1 MSIKTSTTGRLAPT
15 TLAALL
21 AVAGLAGTPASAQE
35 ADTPGE
41 VVTAPAIQTI
51 FPQRRAPRSIMPA
64 WRPVEVRAVH
74 ADVVISGETA
84 RTTLAI
90 TLFNPS
96 QSLARCELAV
106 PVPVGAA
113 ISSFSLDGLEGDPP
127 ATLLPRDEARAAFEE
142 IVRKMIDPGLLEFA
156 GHGLIKSSVFPVPAG
171 GEQTFRVTYEHA
183 VAGEGDEIEYTL
195 PRSGAMGAG
204 PAWTVNVR
212 LDAPEPIVSMFSPSH
227 AVDFEIDD
235 AGDATLDDA
244 ALGEP
249 GAFRLVALRKPAD
262 GPAMS
267 LFAYPDPERAD
278 AGFFMLV
285 MAAGERDADT
295 QPLPRDV
302 TVVLDRSGSMQGD
315 KFAQAT
321 GAALQIIRALGP
333 EERFRIIDYSSDV
346 ATSGPAVNATKESIE
361 AAAARLGELTAVGGT
376 NINEALLEAV
386 RPEPA
391 DGTLPIVLFLTD
403 GLPTVGVTAEKAIR
417 DNILAANAES
427 SRRLFTFGVGHD
439 VNVPLLT
446 DLARESRAVADFVAP
461 GDDVEAAVGRVFDR
475 LSGPVLADV
484 SLAALSFVPVD
495 MAICG
500 VSIGTPS
507 VTNPISE
514 VFPRNLGDLFEDQ
527 RQIVLGRYTLNGGG
541 FDLTVKGQSGDGQ
554 QEHRITLNPADA
566 RTENAHIARLW
577 AQQKV
582 TWLIDELRSAGAD
595 PEVQQLDSMRDDPR
609 LAELIDEVIHLS
621 TTYGILTEYTA
632 FLAAEEGVL
641 AATNSPEFDLNTVF
655 QRSNTV
661 RSGGGAVVMGG
672 AQTARRQATTAGR
685 PMSVGENLKIAADSA
700 TEANDQVQ
708 GGGGGGISPFQ
719 DAAGLRLLVAEPADR
734 GSESR
739 MPLQQIGPDTL
750 YRQDARW
757 VDARIITQD
766 QSLAED
772 EPRPEPDE
780 TVAFATPRYFEIA
793 SALASQNRQ
802 GLMAV
807 PGEVEIMLDG
817 RRVLVQNPS

>member
-21 AVAGLAGTPASAQE
+21 AVAGLAGIPAPASAQE
-35 ADTPGE
+35 ADRPGE
-41 VVTAPAIQTI
+41 VVIAPAIQTI

-96 QSLARCELAV
+96 SNLARCELAV

-127 ATLLPRDEARAAFEE
+127 ATLLPRDEARQAFEE

-204 PAWTVNVR
+204 PEWTVNVS

-235 AGDATLDDA
+235 AGDATLSEA

-267 LFAYPDPERAD
+267 LFAYPDPEGAD

-285 MAAGERDADT
+285 LAAGERDADT
-295 QPLPRDV
+295 KPLPRDV

-333 EERFRIIDYSSDV
+333 EERFRIVDYSSDV
-346 ATSGPAVNATKESIE
+346 ATSGPAVNATNDSIA

-386 RPEPA
+386 RPEPVE
-391 DGTLPIVLFLTD
+391 GMLPIVLFLTD

-417 DNILAANAES
+417 DNILAANAGS
-427 SRRLFTFGVGHD
+427 SRRLFTFGVGYD

-446 DLARESRAVADFVAP
+446 DLARESRAVAEFVAP
-461 GDDVEAAVGRVFDR
+461 GADVEAAVGRVFDR
-475 LSGPVLADV
+475 LSGPVLA
-484 SLAALSFVPVD
+484 
-495 MAICG
+495 G
-500 VSIGTPS
+500 VTLRAGEQGDHE
-507 VTNPISE
+507 NPISE

-541 FDLTVKGQSGDGQ
+541 FDLSVKGQSGDGQ
-554 QEHRITLNPADA
+554 QEHSITLDPANA
-566 RTENAHIARLW
+566 RPENAHIARLW

-595 PEVQQLDSMRDDPR
+595 PAVQQLDSMRDDPR

-641 AATNSPEFDLNTVF
+641 AATNAPEFDLNTVF

-700 TEANDQVQ
+700 TEANDLVQ

-719 DAAGLRLLVAEPADR
+719 DAAGLRLLAAEPADR

-750 YRQDARW
+750 YRQDTRW
-757 VDARIITQD
+757 VDARIITRD

>member
-21 AVAGLAGTPASAQE
+21 AVAGLAGTPAPASAQE
-35 ADTPGE
+35 ADRPGE

-51 FPQRRAPRSIMPA
+51 FPQRRAPRPIMPA

-96 QSLARCELAV
+96 RSLARCELAV

-156 GHGLIKSSVFPVPAG
+156 GHGLIRSSVFPVPAG

-204 PAWTVNVR
+204 PEWTVNVR

-235 AGDATLDDA
+235 AGDAMLDDA

-361 AAAARLGELTAVGGT
+361 AAAARLGELAAVGGT

-386 RPEPA
+386 RPEPV

-403 GLPTVGVTAEKAIR
+403 GLPTVGVTAEKSIR

-461 GDDVEAAVGRVFDR
+461 GADVEAAVGRVFDR
-475 LSGPVLADV
+475 LSGPVLA
-484 SLAALSFVPVD
+484 
-495 MAICG
+495 G
-500 VSIGTPS
+500 VTLRAGEQGEHG
-507 VTNPISE
+507 NPISE

-554 QEHRITLNPADA
+554 QEHRVTLNPANA

-595 PEVQQLDSMRDDPR
+595 PQVQQLDSMRDDPR

-719 DAAGLRLLVAEPADR
+719 DAAGLRLLAAEPADR

-766 QSLAED
+766 QALAED
-772 EPRPEPDE
+772 DPRPEPDE

>member
-41 VVTAPAIQTI
+41 VVTVPAIQTI

-64 WRPVEVRAVH
+64 WRPVEVRSVH

-127 ATLLPRDEARAAFEE
+127 ATLLPRDEARQAFEE

-204 PAWTVNVR
+204 PEWTVNVR

-295 QPLPRDV
+295 KPLPRDV

-346 ATSGPAVNATKESIE
+346 ATSGPAVNATNESIE

-386 RPEPA
+386 RPEPV

-461 GDDVEAAVGRVFDR
+461 GADVEAAVGRVFDR
-475 LSGPVLADV
+475 LSGPVLAN
-484 SLAALSFVPVD
+484 
-495 MAICG
+495 
-500 VSIGTPS
+500 
-507 VTNPISE
+507 VTLRAGEQGEHENPIRE

-541 FDLTVKGQSGDGQ
+541 FDLTVKGQSGDGE
-554 QEHRITLNPADA
+554 QEHRVTLNPADA
-566 RTENAHIARLW
+566 RPENAHIARLW

-641 AATNSPEFDLNTVF
+641 AASNSPEFDLNTVF

-766 QSLAED
+766 QLLAED

-780 TVAFATPRYFEIA
+780 TVVFATPRYFEIA
-793 SALASQNRQ
+793 SALSSQNRQ

>member
-21 AVAGLAGTPASAQE
+21 AVAGLTGTPASAQE

-41 VVTAPAIQTI
+41 VVTVPAIQTI

-156 GHGLIKSSVFPVPAG
+156 GHGLIRSSVFPVPAG

-204 PAWTVNVR
+204 PEWTVNVS

-235 AGDATLDDA
+235 AGDATLSEA

-249 GAFRLVALRKPAD
+249 GAFRLIALRKPAD

-346 ATSGPAVNATKESIE
+346 ATSGPATNATKESIE

-386 RPEPA
+386 RPEPV

-403 GLPTVGVTAEKAIR
+403 GLPTVGVTAEKSIR

-461 GDDVEAAVGRVFDR
+461 GADVEAAVGRVFDR
-475 LSGPVLADV
+475 LSGPVLAD
-484 SLAALSFVPVD
+484 LALQASGD
-495 MAICG
+495 GDNAA
-500 VSIGTPS
+500 SIS
-507 VTNPISE
+507 DA
-514 VFPRNLGDLFEDQ
+514 FPRSLGDLFEDQ
-527 RQIVLGRYTLNGGG
+527 RIVVLGRYTHGGG
-541 FDLTVKGQSGDGQ
+541 SVDLSVNGRTGDGSSEQ
-554 QEHRITLNPADA
+554 RITLNPADA

-641 AATNSPEFDLNTVF
+641 AATNAPEFDLNTVF

-708 GGGGGGISPFQ
+708 GGGGGGMSPFQ
-719 DAAGLRLLVAEPADR
+719 DAAGLRLLAAEPADR

>member
-1 MSIKTSTTGRLAPT
+1 MPNRSSPTPRLAPT
-15 TLAALL
+15 TIAALIATAGFAGF
-21 AVAGLAGTPASAQE
+21 AVPAGAQD
-35 ADTPGE
+35 ADAPGE
-41 VVTAPAIQTI
+41 VVTIPAIQTI
-51 FPQRRAPRSIMPA
+51 FPQRRVPRPVTPD
-64 WRPVEVRAVH
+64 WRPVEVRSVH
-74 ADVVISGETA
+74 ADVVIAGETA
-84 RTTLAI
+84 RTSLAI

-96 QSLARCELAV
+96 SNLARCELAV
-106 PVPVGAA
+106 PVPVGSA

-127 ATLLPRDEARAAFEE
+127 ATLLPRDEARQAFEE

-183 VAGEGDEIEYTL
+183 VSGEGDEIEYTL

-204 PAWTVNVR
+204 PEWTVRVS

-227 AVDFEIDD
+227 AVEFEIDD

-267 LFAYPDPERAD
+267 LFAYPDPERVD

-321 GAALQIIRALGP
+321 GAALQIIRSLGP

-346 ATSGPAVNATKESIE
+346 STSGPATNATNESIE

-386 RPEPA
+386 RPDPI

-446 DLARESRAVADFVAP
+446 DLARESRAVADFVAQ
-461 GDDVEAAVGRVFDR
+461 GADVEAAVGRVFDR
-475 LSGPVLADV
+475 LSGPVLAD
-484 SLAALSFVPVD
+484 LALQASGEGDNV
-495 MAICG
+495 A
-500 VSIGTPS
+500 
-507 VTNPISE
+507 PISDA
-514 VFPRNLGDLFEDQ
+514 FPRSLGDLFEDQ
-527 RQIVLGRYTLNGGG
+527 RIVVFGRYTHGGG
-541 FDLTVKGQSGDGQ
+541 SVDLSVNGRTGDGSS
-554 QEHRITLNPADA
+554 EERITLNPADA
-566 RTENAHIARLW
+566 RPENAHIARLW

-595 PEVQQLDSMRDDPR
+595 PQVQKLDSMRDDPR

-641 AATNSPEFDLNTVF
+641 AATASPEFDLDTVF

-708 GGGGGGISPFQ
+708 GGGGGGQSPFQ
-719 DAAGLRLLVAEPADR
+719 AAAGLRRLAAEPADR
-734 GSESR
+734 VSESR
-739 MPLQQIGPDTL
+739 VPLQQIGPDTL

-793 SALASQNRQ
+793 TILAQQSRQ

-807 PGEVEIMLDG
+807 PGEVEILLEG